1 LYVNRKVLLKNLLS
15 STSIKNYFKFKY
27 RGEYYA
33 DIKQNVIAYLW
44 DSGWKCEDIVELIFG
59 DRKQSGMVSHYRNKR
74 KLVHGLENWEELIED
89 GLYPITKSR
98 DTNIGHEGYYE
109 LEKR

>member
-1 LYVNRKVLLKNLLS
+1 MTLKTLS
-15 STSIKNYFKFKY
+15 STKIKNYFKFKY

-33 DIKQNVIAYLW
+33 DIKQHVINQLW
-44 DSGWKCEDIVELIFG
+44 DSGWICEDIAELVFHN
-59 DRKQSGMVSHYRNKR
+59 RNQSGMVSHYRNKR

-89 GLYPITKSR
+89 GLYPITKRKTTS
-98 DTNIGHEGYYE
+98 IGHEGYFE